1 MRFFSRFS
9 IRYTFPA
16 VLATMAVLLTF
27 ASGLY
32 TWLVEVRKLNELTGL
47 RAAAIGNMIVP
58 RVEHSLPRGG
68 DDVMRDFAGL
78 PAIPGFAL
86 ALLCDERDQISHSTR
101 PDWVNWPLASTPVA
115 DARELLARARATKS
129 LQLQESPDR
138 SRLRAAFPFALPPS
152 PGELRSSRTGVF
164 YSETDLA
171 GPRRALLVDAAG
183 RALVMAGIAG
193 VLCVLMVLYLNSRYF
208 HRVGILLGRAGA
220 IGRGEAPAAAVLA
233 GGDELAQIDA
243 AVDRMARDL
252 AARDILVRESETRY
266 RSLARNFPN
275 GMILLYDRDLCYT
288 LAEGTEMSAL
298 GLRREDFEGKPV
310 GSVLSEA
317 AGIEVLAREALA
329 GRGRMT
335 MVPVKS
341 RHYQVDFS
349 PVRDATGV
357 VVAGMVVAQNVTERR
372 KNEEQLR
379 ASEARFAGLVQNL
392 DGIIWKAES
401 PFVRF
406 SFVSQQAER
415 ILGYPLGRWLGEPN
429 FWAEHILPEDRAAAM
444 QFRLECGRE
453 RKSGSF
459 AYRLLRADGVAIW
472 VRDFV
477 AVEARDGNSIRL
489 QGVMLDITRTR
500 QTELEL
506 AERELHYRALFD
518 SAPDAIY
525 VAVADGDDLGR
536 IVDVNDTAVRTLGW
550 TRAELLEMN
559 IDQVA
564 QPTAGTMVK
573 DRLSLVV
580 RGQMRQFLGRH
591 VRKDRSGF
599 AVEVTA
605 RSCVVKGRLCVLAFA
620 RDLTQHLLQTAEVR
634 ESRNRL
640 RTTFDSLVEGIVVQ
654 DSTGRIL
661 ENNAASERILG
672 LSREQLLGRTSV
684 DSRWCAIDADGRP
697 FPGDSHPAMVSLR
710 TGRAQRGVVMG
721 VHKPDGSL
729 TWIEINT
736 EVLLE
741 PDGRVTG
748 VVASFSDITER
759 RKAAAQVKQSELQLE
774 SVINSVT
781 DAIITLDDDGLIV
794 VFNRSAEKMFGY
806 SRDEM
811 LGRDLSRLLPERFR
825 VVHAGH
831 VRLFAT
837 GMATSRDMG
846 EFRKISALR
855 RNGEE
860 FPVEASISRIEL
872 GGRRLFTVILR
883 DITQRQEERRRRH
896 ELEQQLQQSQK
907 LESLGT
913 LAGAITHDFNNLLTG
928 ILGHIDLAQT
938 APGVDPATREMLE
951 PARRGALMARD
962 LVKRLLLFARRRS
975 EGPFAAV
982 DLTALVRDTLPLLT
996 AAANASIKVKENLPA
1011 GPLFVFGD
1019 ASQLQQLVMNLGMN
1033 AIHAIESG
1041 CGDITVGLEELA
1053 VDTVA
1058 SDDRVGRYAR
1068 LTVCDTGVGMN
1079 AETRRRLFEPFF
1091 TTKQPGQG
1099 TGLGLAIVHGVV
1111 FAHGGRIHVE
1121 SEVGCGTTFF
1131 VTLPLVTVE
1140 DGDRAAELAR
1150 EAGARVLA
1158 GLRVLVVDDEVVV
1171 ATLLKTALTGFGA
1184 NVTMFTSAM
1193 QAGAAFSADCAS
1205 FDAAV
1210 VDLSMPE
1217 INGLELSR
1225 EFRRIRPDLP
1235 LVLVSGDMYRH
1246 DLGSLGND
1254 GRTILVHKPFEIEL
1268 LHAEMQRLRVLISQ
1282 AQGNPTARS

>member
-9 IRYTFPA
+9 IRYTVPT
-16 VLATMAVLLTF
+16 VLATMAVLLTV

-32 TWLVEVRKLNELTGL
+32 TWLVEARKLNELTGL

-58 RVEHSLPRGG
+58 RIEHSLPLGG

-78 PAIPGFAL
+78 PAVPGLVL
-86 ALLCDERDQISHSTR
+86 ALLCDERDQIIQSTR
-101 PDWVNWPLASTPVA
+101 PDWVNWPLASTSAA
-115 DARELLARARATKS
+115 DAKELLARARATQS
-129 LQLQESPDR
+129 VQLRESPDR
-138 SRLRAAFPFALPPS
+138 SRLRAAFPFAMPPL
-152 PGELRSSRTGVF
+152 PGELRSPRSGVF

-171 GPRRALLVDAAG
+171 GPRRALLADAVG
-183 RALVMAGIAG
+183 RAVVMAAIAG
-193 VLCVLMVLYLNSRYF
+193 ILCTLMVLYLNSRYF
-208 HRVGILLGRAGA
+208 QRVGILLGRAGA
-220 IGRGEAPAAAVLA
+220 IGRGESPPAAVLA
-233 GGDELAQIDA
+233 GGDELAQIDV
-243 AVDRMARDL
+243 AVDRMARGL
-252 AARDILVRESETRY
+252 AARDALVRESESRY

-275 GMILLYDRDLCYT
+275 GAILLYDPELRYT
-288 LAEGTEMSAL
+288 LAEGTELAAL
-298 GLRREDFEGKPV
+298 GLRREDFEGKLV
-310 GSVLSEA
+310 GSVLPGTAEIDS
-317 AGIEVLAREALA
+317 LARSALA
-329 GRGRMT
+329 GRGGMT
-335 MVPVKS
+335 VLTIKG
-341 RHYQVDFS
+341 RHYQIDVS
-349 PVRDATGV
+349 PVRDAAGV
-357 VVAGMVVAQNVTERR
+357 VVAGMVVAQNVTERK

-379 ASEARFAGLVQNL
+379 ASEARFSGLVQNL
-392 DGIIWKAES
+392 DGIIWKAEP

-429 FWAEHILPEDRAAAM
+429 FWADHIFPEDRAPAM

-459 AYRLLRADGVAIW
+459 AYRLIRADGGTIW

-477 AVEARDGNSIRL
+477 AVEAKDGDSIRL
-489 QGVMLDITRTR
+489 VGVMLDITRTR

-506 AERELHYRALFD
+506 TERELHYRTLFD
-518 SAPDAIY
+518 SSPDAIY
-525 VAVADGDDLGR
+525 VVVADGDDLGR

-550 TRAELLEMN
+550 TRAELLAMS

-564 QPTAGTMVK
+564 LPTAGTMVK
-573 DRLSLVV
+573 DRLGLIV
-580 RGQMRQFLGRH
+580 RGHVRQFSGRH
-591 VRKDRSGF
+591 VRKDRSGLP
-599 AVEVTA
+599 VEVTA
-605 RSCVVKGRLCVLAFA
+605 RSCVVNGRICVLAFA

-640 RTTFDSLVEGIVVQ
+640 RTTFDALVEGIVVQ

-672 LSREQLLGRTSV
+672 LSRDQLVGLTSV
-684 DSRWCAIDADGRP
+684 DSRWCAIHPDGKP
-697 FPGDSHPAMVSLR
+697 FPGETHPAMVSLR

-721 VHKPDGSL
+721 VHKPDGGL

-736 EVLLE
+736 EVILE

-759 RKAAAQVKQSELQLE
+759 RNAAIQVKQSELQLE

-781 DAIITLDDDGLIV
+781 DAIITVDEDGLIV
-794 VFNRSAEKMFGY
+794 VFNRSAEKMFGF
-806 SRDEM
+806 SKDEI
-811 LGRDLSRLLPERFR
+811 LGQDLSRLLPERFR
-825 VVHAGH
+825 IVHAEH
-831 VRLFAT
+831 VRRFAM
-837 GMATSRDMG
+837 GAAMSRDMG
-846 EFRKISALR
+846 ELRKISALR

-860 FPVEASISRIEL
+860 FPIEASISRIEL
-872 GGRRLFTVILR
+872 EGRKLFTVILR
-883 DITQRQEERRRRH
+883 DVTQRQEERRRRH

-938 APGVDPATREMLE
+938 VPGVDQSTREMLE

-975 EGPFAAV
+975 EGPFAPV
-982 DLTALVRDTLPLLT
+982 DLTALMRDTLPLLT
-996 AAANASIKVKENLPA
+996 AAASAAIKVQANLPA
-1011 GPLFVFGD
+1011 EPLFVFGD
-1019 ASQLQQLVMNLGMN
+1019 ASQLQQMVMNLVVN
-1033 AIHAIESG
+1033 AVHAIEPG
-1041 CGDITVGLEELA
+1041 GGDIAVSLEELPA
-1053 VDTVA
+1053 AALA
-1058 SDDRVGRYAR
+1058 SDEPVERYVR
-1068 LTVCDTGVGMN
+1068 LAVRDTGVGMDG
-1079 AETRRRLFEPFF
+1079 ETRRRLFEPFF

-1140 DGDRAAELAR
+1140 DGDRAAEPSR

-1184 NVTMFTSAM
+1184 VVTMFTSAV
-1193 QAGAAFSADCAS
+1193 QAREAFSAECSS

-1217 INGLELSR
+1217 ITGLELSR
-1225 EFRRIRPDLP
+1225 EFRLLRPDLP

-1246 DLGSLGND
+1246 DLGSLANE

-1268 LHAEMQRLRVLISQ
+1268 LHAEMQRLRVLISPGL
-1282 AQGNPTARS
+1282 GNPTVRS